1 MQNLAVELTEPE
13 RYALEQLLRRYGE
26 FMLMPAHRSVFEK
39 LTGEKVG
46 PVEDTLF

>member
-1 MQNLAVELTEPE
+1 MSNRVVELTEPE

-39 LTGEKVG
+39 LTGQRVG